1 MLDYGYN
8 FMQTKIHVDN
18 ESAICVV
25 KNPVYHS
32 KTKHIEIRHHFIR
45 DSYEKRLIEMVKI
58 HTDNNVADLLTKAF
72 DGRLMVFKCS
82 GVYTSAIWIE
92 VGMDYNCVE
101 RAITTAASLDAA
113 QDSDNIIRTQTTA
126 MPNVDIPQGMDTG
139 GSPRR
144 QDTIGVKK
152 LERKRK
158 SSISH
163 PRRRKYIQVE
173 TSSNDGL
180 DEEDASKQGRRRDKL
195 EPMFNDKDLEE
206 LDDYIENVEEET
218 VDVAATGVTTVSA
231 QVSTAGV
238 TISTDE
244 PRTPPITTTVFD
256 DKDVTMAMAQT
267 LIRMKEMNKLRRKE

>member
-1 MLDYGYN
+1 TYQRKQKTQKLRRIKKDTELPQTSVPLD
-8 FMQTKIHVDN
+8 HRAD
-18 ESAICVV
+18 EA
-25 KNPVYHS
+25 VY
-32 KTKHIEIRHHFIR
+32 KE
-45 DSYEKRLIEMVKI
+45 
-58 HTDNNVADLLTKAF
+58 
-72 DGRLMVFKCS
+72 
-82 GVYTSAIWIE
+82 GVT
-92 VGMDYNCVE
+92 
-101 RAITTAASLDAA
+101 
-113 QDSDNIIRTQTTA
+113 
-126 MPNVDIPQGMDTG
+126 GMDTG

-144 QDTIGVKK
+144 QETIGGTPSQT
-152 LERKRK
+152 RKRK

-238 TISTDE
+238 TISTAE

-256 DKDVTMAMAQT
+256 DEDVTMAMA
-267 LIRMKEMNKLRRKE
+267 